1 MALNRVWIPSP
12 NYSSRGSGVRL
23 IVLHTAEGA
32 TTYQSLGSF
41 FSSSSSGVSSH
52 VGIDDTPG
60 VIGEYVRRSDK
71 AWTAANYNPMSTQ
84 AELCGFA
91 NWSPQTWQQHP
102 TMLSNTAAWIA
113 EEARAYGIPIRKLSA
128 SQAQGGQAGVCQHA
142 DLGAGG
148 GGHWDCGPN
157 FPIDQVIQMAQGG
170 DSGLAPTVPPGLNAP
185 MVGMASRSSGY
196 WLCGS
201 DGGVFC
207 FGAAGF
213 YGSTGGTRL
222 NKPIVGMAAS
232 KSYNGYW
239 LVASDGGVFCFG
251 DAGFFGSTG
260 SLKLNAPMVGMAVT
274 KSGGGYWL
282 AAADG
287 GIFCFGDAQM
297 HGSMGGQKL
306 NAPVVGIAAVDD
318 GYALAAKDGGVFT
331 YNCKFSG
338 SAQDKKPGNIVGIAG
353 QPGGYTLVGS
363 DGGVFNYGSAQ
374 MYGSMGGQK
383 LAWPVVGMAMTPN
396 NDGYW
401 LAGADGGVFTYG
413 KANFWGSIPG

>member
-1 MALNRVWIPSP
+1 MALKRVGIPSP
-12 NYSSRGSGVRL
+12 NQSSRGGSGVRL

-157 FPIDQVIQMAQGG
+157 FPI
-170 DSGLAPTVPPGLNAP
+170 
-185 MVGMASRSSGY
+185 
-196 WLCGS
+196 
-201 DGGVFC
+201 
-207 FGAAGF
+207 
-213 YGSTGGTRL
+213 
-222 NKPIVGMAAS
+222 
-232 KSYNGYW
+232 
-239 LVASDGGVFCFG
+239 
-251 DAGFFGSTG
+251 
-260 SLKLNAPMVGMAVT
+260 
-274 KSGGGYWL
+274 
-282 AAADG
+282 
-287 GIFCFGDAQM
+287 
-297 HGSMGGQKL
+297 
-306 NAPVVGIAAVDD
+306 
-318 GYALAAKDGGVFT
+318 
-331 YNCKFSG
+331 
-338 SAQDKKPGNIVGIAG
+338 
-353 QPGGYTLVGS
+353 
-363 DGGVFNYGSAQ
+363 
-374 MYGSMGGQK
+374 
-383 LAWPVVGMAMTPN
+383 
-396 NDGYW
+396 
-401 LAGADGGVFTYG
+401 
-413 KANFWGSIPG
+413 